1 MKKCLILTVLC
12 LVASLFLFGYF
23 NEIQSSGANTVKLG
37 EALDKA
43 EKAIA
48 EANKAML
55 GWEKE
60 KEKYEVERDALK
72 AQGVTTAATMWNP
85 IDIAKGLFTSSAP
98 WVRLNELYAAIYGC
112 YVQMDAVNGILN
124 QRVVARDAA
133 LVAYNNSTSQ
143 KRGPINTP
151 EYRTIPECSLPC
163 NNGCGV
169 MFSSSVEGFSGL
181 GAAAA
186 GTHKITCGES
196 GSVSGCGVEH
206 WGCDGKS
213 KVYPKHQ
220 VLYCGRNISF
230 FQTSGVTIGSVLG
243 QCGAPYRE
251 CTSATGTHRYNGTYS
266 RSSRGPF
273 MSGYQA
279 GSDDRGGLHLW
290 GTPSAPPKSFH
301 GPTPYSNTIGESI
314 DKSPNCS
321 VCLDGS
327 SNCTNASAHAS
338 SSGGSTPPSSGGS
351 NPPSSGGSNPPSG
364 GGSNPTP
371 TPTYHACGVHE
382 TSVSGDHS
390 LQLSC
395 SSTDSNGNYCT
406 VTNFYACDSH
416 THSYPAPPPTPTP
429 TPPPPPTTVACGARG
444 WTGCTIRSSDGNAC
458 LVDPCDSG
466 CGSYYWSCSTSGV
479 SWHKTPRT
487 CKRANCGA
495 SYTNCTRGDG
505 TCSNGAYTWHK
516 Q

>member
-1 MKKCLILTVLC
+1 
-12 LVASLFLFGYF
+12 
-23 NEIQSSGANTVKLG
+23 
-37 EALDKA
+37 
-43 EKAIA
+43 
-48 EANKAML
+48 
-55 GWEKE
+55 
-60 KEKYEVERDALK
+60 
-72 AQGVTTAATMWNP
+72 
-85 IDIAKGLFTSSAP
+85 
-98 WVRLNELYAAIYGC
+98 
-112 YVQMDAVNGILN
+112 
-124 QRVVARDAA
+124 
-133 LVAYNNSTSQ
+133 
-143 KRGPINTP
+143 
-151 EYRTIPECSLPC
+151 
-163 NNGCGV
+163 
-169 MFSSSVEGFSGL
+169 
-181 GAAAA
+181 
-186 GTHKITCGES
+186 
-196 GSVSGCGVEH
+196 
-206 WGCDGKS
+206 
-213 KVYPKHQ
+213 
-220 VLYCGRNISF
+220 
-230 FQTSGVTIGSVLG
+230 
-243 QCGAPYRE
+243 
-251 CTSATGTHRYNGTYS
+251 
-266 RSSRGPF
+266 

-351 NPPSSGGSNPPSG
+351 NPPSSGGSTPPSSGGSNPPSG

-458 LVDPCDSG
+458 LWIRVIR
-466 CGSYYWSCSTSGV
+466 GV
-479 SWHKTPRT
+479 GVITGVVRHPVSLGTRPSHVQAGELWCELYQLYQRRWHVF
-487 CKRANCGA
+487 KRRLYLA
-495 SYTNCTRGDG
+495 
-505 TCSNGAYTWHK
+505 
-516 Q
+516 